1 VAQFE
6 ILKNMPEKFLKPTFA
21 SSPKALPFSFYLP
34 RFSVVGFVEISLVSS
49 VVLVSIPKNNLQVKL

>member
-1 VAQFE
+1 
-6 ILKNMPEKFLKPTFA
+6 MPEKFLKPTFA

-49 VVLVSIPKNNLQVKL
+49 AVLVSIPKNSLQVKL